1 MIVFVEGVDG
11 SGKSTLIENL
21 SNMFSSLRVSKQ
33 DDEHFTWNK
42 VVLLGKSLGNN
53 AVILVDRSPL
63 TEYVYRTENGKPCK
77 YKYSQILKWLK
88 EGKVIYCNN
97 DNAYNNAMS
106 RGEDNLTDKNRHDK
120 VKHIY
125 DTYISTLRLECVP
138 TMYYNWQ
145 ENCLDDVIKFIEE
158 V

>member
-21 SNMFSSLRVSKQ
+21 SNLYSNIRISRREDGPLM
-33 DDEHFTWNK
+33 WNK
-42 VVLLGKSLGNN
+42 VISLGKSLGKD

-63 TEYVYRTENGKPCK
+63 TEYVYRTEDDKMCK
-77 YKYSQILKWLK
+77 YQYSQVLKWLK
-88 EGKVIYCNN
+88 SGKVIYCNN
-97 DNAYNNAMS
+97 DYAYSNAIS
-106 RGEDNLTDKNRHDK
+106 RGEDNLTDENRHSK

-125 DTYISTLRLECVP
+125 DTYVSTLRLEHVP
-138 TMYYNWQ
+138 IMYYNWQ